1 MWDAFVEDVRSLEG
15 ASSVEDDEAA
25 YRITLT
31 HDGPRRRF
39 YRETEFQYQVLG
51 YDDRELIVEPLP

>member
-1 MWDAFVEDVRSLEG
+1 MEDVRSLEG

-31 HDGPRRRF
+31 YDGPRRRL
-39 YRETEFQYQVLG
+39 YRETEFQYQVLD
-51 YDDRELIVEPLP
+51 YDDPELIVKPLP